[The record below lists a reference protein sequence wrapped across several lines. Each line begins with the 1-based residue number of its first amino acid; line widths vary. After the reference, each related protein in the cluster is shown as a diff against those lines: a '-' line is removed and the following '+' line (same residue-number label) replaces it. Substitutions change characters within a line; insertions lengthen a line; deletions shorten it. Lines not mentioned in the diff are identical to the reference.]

1 MIHSLKVN
9 EILGS
14 CILILPSK
22 IIAQVPAGD
31 IKQTYSHENQPFS
44 LKNDATGRQ
53 ALSFVRI
60 WGTKTKNTT
69 PSLWGSLTEGKL
81 KMGPYVCSDLTGR
94 EKFHKF
100 NERAW
105 GFYFVKTCNKKS
117 LKFRKWTFFWVYNW
131 FRSYVGKDDFGCERR
146 SGLIP
151 KVITKF
157 LQTSKKYLVDNE
169 LTFAFNHRYL

>member
-53 ALSFVRI
+53 ALSFPFMAKNPSFSDVGAIYIYIHLPRFFVVSFGGVFFVRI
-60 WGTKTKNTT
+60 
-69 PSLWGSLTEGKL
+69 
-81 KMGPYVCSDLTGR
+81 
-94 EKFHKF
+94 
-100 NERAW
+100 
-105 GFYFVKTCNKKS
+105 
-117 LKFRKWTFFWVYNW
+117 
-131 FRSYVGKDDFGCERR
+131 
-146 SGLIP
+146 
-151 KVITKF
+151 
-157 LQTSKKYLVDNE
+157 
-169 LTFAFNHRYL
+169 